1 MSIIQL
7 AGTSGSGKSHCMR
20 SAIDWLKS
28 NLNGPVL
35 VEEREKLL
43 GYLYHQTGQLDK
55 DVFVVGRYDSPTG
68 GCDTIKEISQVY
80 SLIEQQWESR
90 RHVLYEGLFVMNM
103 TRGPQLAAKVGKELN
118 ILQLTTP
125 LSVCIKSIDLR
136 RAERDKPALGNLKNT
151 EGNYKRAVNYCGI
164 MRDAGAK
171 VYKVTRSQAFPKM
184 LELLGA
190 K

>member
-1 MSIIQL
+1 
-7 AGTSGSGKSHCMR
+7 MR
-20 SAIDWLKS
+20 LTIDWLKS
-28 NLNGPVL
+28 HLHGPVL
-35 VEEREKLL
+35 VEERDKLL
-43 GYLYHQTGQLDK
+43 GYLYHNAGQLDK

-80 SLIEQQWESR
+80 ELLQQQYEAR

-103 TRGPQLAAKVGKELN
+103 TRGPQLAAKVGKGLN

-136 RAERDKPALGNLKNT
+136 RAERGSPALENLKNT
-151 EGNYKRAVNYCGI
+151 EGNYKRATNYCGI
-164 MRDAGAK
+164 MRDAGAR
-171 VYKVTRSQAFPKM
+171 VYKVTRSQALPKL